1 MSATRRARPLLG
13 TLVEISVD
21 TARRPP
27 ATQRAIDRA
36 FAEIE
41 RVHILMNYHDPGSE
55 ISRINR
61 EAHAHAV
68 TVSEDTWGVLAAAR
82 RMSAFSAGLFDV
94 TVAPLLA
101 DAGFVSHDGSDTDA
115 LRGACWRDVELLS
128 DRRVCLR
135 RPLRIDL
142 SGIAKGYAV
151 DLAVESLERDGIR
164 AGHVN
169 AGGDL
174 RFFGDLPS
182 AVHIRH
188 PQRPTALIPI
198 LSCHSAVATS
208 AGYYRRRICAG
219 REVCAVAHPQRG
231 TLCDATRSVT
241 VFADD
246 CMTADALTKV
256 IHADPARG
264 RHLLRWR
271 RARAVIIDA
280 DPRTGECR
288 LYDSASQLDVAA
300 TPARR
305 ASGA

>member
-13 TLVEISVD
+13 TVVEISVE
-21 TARRPP
+21 TTRRRL

-36 FAEIE
+36 FAHVE

-61 EAHAHAV
+61 EAHDHAV
-68 TVSEDTWGVLAAAR
+68 TVSEDTWWVLAAAR

-94 TVAPLLA
+94 TIAPLLA

-115 LRGACWRDVELLS
+115 LRGACWRDIELLS

-164 AGHVN
+164 AGCVN

-174 RFFGDLPS
+174 RFFGDLPP

-188 PQRPTALIPI
+188 PQRPTILIPV
-198 LSCHSAVATS
+198 LSWHSAVATS
-208 AGYYRRRICAG
+208 AGYYRHRSCAG
-219 REVCAVAHPQRG
+219 REVCAVAHPRRG
-231 TLCDATRSVT
+231 TLCDAARSVT

-256 IHADPARG
+256 LHADPARG
-264 RHLLRWR
+264 RHLLQWR
-271 RARAVIIDA
+271 RTRAVIIDT

-288 LYDSASQLDVAA
+288 LYDSASQLDAVAGLA
-300 TPARR
+300 HQ
-305 ASGA
+305 ASHS

>member
-13 TLVEISVD
+13 TVVEISVE
-21 TARRPP
+21 TTRRRL

-36 FAEIE
+36 FAHVE

-61 EAHAHAV
+61 EAHDHVV
-68 TVSEDTWGVLAAAR
+68 TVSEDTWWVLAAAR

-94 TVAPLLA
+94 TIAPLLA

-115 LRGACWRDVELLS
+115 LRGACWRDIELLS

-164 AGHVN
+164 AGCVN

-174 RFFGDLPS
+174 RFFGDLPP

-188 PQRPTALIPI
+188 TQRPTILIPV
-198 LSCHSAVATS
+198 LFWHSAVATS
-208 AGYYRRRICAG
+208 AGYYRHRSCAG
-219 REVCAVAHPQRG
+219 REVCAVAHPRRG
-231 TLCDATRSVT
+231 TLCDAARSVT

-256 IHADPARG
+256 LHADPARG
-264 RHLLRWR
+264 RHLLQWR
-271 RARAVIIDA
+271 RTRAVIIDT

-288 LYDSASQLDVAA
+288 LYDSASQLDAVAGLA
-300 TPARR
+300 HQ
-305 ASGA
+305 ASHS